1 MVRFD
6 SLDCL
11 VQLTYIGNMHL
22 VFYDHLMYELKPDC
36 VEEFLYTERNT
47 LLMQELLLEFLSI
60 VSVYSSLKALL
71 ARLLSFTEFLTVCSN
86 FSQCTAHC
94 WFFHCTCLVC
104 SNHLPSFFFST
115 RIQFS
120 ISSQKRSVFLAKLRQ
135 QQQ

>member
-60 VSVYSSLKALL
+60 VSVYSSLKLFLL
-71 ARLLSFTEFLTVCSN
+71 VFFHLQS
-86 FSQCTAHC
+86 FSQCVQISLSVQHIVGSFTA
-94 WFFHCTCLVC
+94 
-104 SNHLPSFFFST
+104 
-115 RIQFS
+115 
-120 ISSQKRSVFLAKLRQ
+120 LA
-135 QQQ
+135 